1 MFERFANLNPVSES
15 WKTLGWQVLGS
26 HETHESSSLAPDT
39 ENTAA
44 GVFSSND

>member
-1 MFERFANLNPVSES
+1 MFEPLANLNPVSDN
-15 WKTLGWQVLGS
+15 WKPLDWQVLGS

-44 GVFSSND
+44 GAFG